1 MIYLHFDSEVIVDER
16 ITDDNSVNGDN
27 SSSFGVFMIK
37 LTYANRNLKRRL
49 NMEKK
54 TTPVTSEQNRDKVI
68 IRTSV
73 IGILTN
79 VLLAVFKAVIGIV
92 SNSIAV
98 TLDAVNN
105 LSDALS
111 SIITIVG
118 TKLAGKLP
126 DRKHPLGYGRIE
138 YLSAMIVSGIVLYAG
153 ITAGVESVK
162 KIIDPVKPDYSIVS
176 LVIIAVAVVVK
187 IVLGRY
193 VKAKGKQVNS
203 GSLVASGSDAM
214 FDAILSA
221 SVLVCAIIFMV
232 SGLSLEAY
240 VGVVIAIFIIKAGID
255 MMMETL
261 NEILGARPDK
271 EKTDKIKELLSEEP
285 EVRGAYDL
293 IMYNYGPDKDF
304 ASVHLE
310 VPDTMTTREFDKLT
324 RKLERKVYK
333 ETGVVLAGV
342 GLYSHNTGNDEAA
355 GIYQVVR
362 ERVMAH
368 DWAVQLHGFYV
379 DTETK
384 EMTFDVVMSFD
395 IRPREGLQ
403 IIYNE
408 VKEAYPEYRIQIA
421 PDVDVSD

>member
-1 MIYLHFDSEVIVDER
+1 
-16 ITDDNSVNGDN
+16 
-27 SSSFGVFMIK
+27 
-37 LTYANRNLKRRL
+37 
-49 NMEKK
+49 MENNAV
-54 TTPVTSEQNRDKVI
+54 PEQNRDKVI
-68 IRTSV
+68 IRTSI

-79 VLLAVFKAVIGIV
+79 VLLAAFKAAIGII

-111 SIITIVG
+111 SIITIIG

-153 ITAGVESVK
+153 ITSAVESVK
-162 KIIDPVKPDYSIVS
+162 KIIHPEKPDYSIIS
-176 LVIIAVAVVVK
+176 LVIIAVAVLVK

-193 VKAKGKQVNS
+193 VKAKGEQVNS

-221 SVLVCAIIFMV
+221 SVLVSAIIYKL

-240 VGVVIAIFIIKAGID
+240 VGVVIAAFIIKAGIE
-255 MMMETL
+255 MMIETL
-261 NEILGARPDK
+261 NELLGSRADQ
-271 EKTDKIKELLSEEP
+271 EKTDRIKQLLTEDP

-293 IMYNYGPDKDF
+293 IIYNYGPDKDL

-310 VPDTMTTREFDKLT
+310 LPDTMTAREIDKLT
-324 RKLERKVYK
+324 RRLERKVYK
-333 ETGVVLAGV
+333 ETGVILAAV
-342 GLYSHNTGNDEAA
+342 GLYSYNTRNDKAA
-355 GIYQVVR
+355 EIQKDVHD
-362 ERVMAH
+362 RVMAH
-368 DWAVQLHGFYV
+368 DWAVQMHGFYV
-379 DTETK
+379 DVEAK

-395 IRPREGLQ
+395 INPREGLQ
-403 IIYNE
+403 IIYRE
-408 VKEAYPEYRIQIA
+408 ISEAYPDYRIHIA

>member
-1 MIYLHFDSEVIVDER
+1 
-16 ITDDNSVNGDN
+16 
-27 SSSFGVFMIK
+27 
-37 LTYANRNLKRRL
+37 
-49 NMEKK
+49 MENNAV
-54 TTPVTSEQNRDKVI
+54 PEQNRDKVI
-68 IRTSV
+68 IRTSI

-79 VLLAVFKAVIGIV
+79 VLLAAFKAAIGII

-111 SIITIVG
+111 SIITIIG

-153 ITAGVESVK
+153 ITSAVESVK
-162 KIIDPVKPDYSIVS
+162 KIIHPEKPDYSIIS
-176 LVIIAVAVVVK
+176 LVIIAVAVLVK

-193 VKAKGKQVNS
+193 VKAKGEQVNS

-221 SVLVCAIIFMV
+221 SVLVSAIIYKL

-240 VGVVIAIFIIKAGID
+240 VGVVIAAFIIKAGIE
-255 MMMETL
+255 MMIETL
-261 NEILGARPDK
+261 NELLGSRADP
-271 EKTDKIKELLSEEP
+271 EKTERIKQLLTEDP

-293 IMYNYGPDKDF
+293 IIYNYGPDKDL

-310 VPDTMTTREFDKLT
+310 LPDTMTAREIDKLT
-324 RKLERKVYK
+324 RRLEKKVYK
-333 ETGVVLAGV
+333 ETGIILAAV
-342 GLYSHNTGNDEAA
+342 GLYSYNTGNDKAA
-355 GIYQVVR
+355 EIQKDVHD
-362 ERVMAH
+362 RVMAH
-368 DWAVQLHGFYV
+368 DWAVQMHGFYV
-379 DTETK
+379 DVEAK

-395 IRPREGLQ
+395 IKPKEGLQ
-403 IIYNE
+403 IIYKE
-408 VKEAYPEYRIQIA
+408 ISEAYPDYRIHIA